1 MFLSNKLR
9 NILEQY
15 YIIQM
20 NNIIQ
25 VPVSVG
31 ELCDKYTILL
41 IKKEKITDEVKLSN
55 IQKELS
61 YLESIVADLNVP
73 YSNIYELK
81 TVNEKLWDIE
91 DNIRIKEMHKEFDNE
106 FIQLARSVYVTN
118 DMRFEI
124 KNEIS
129 KLSKSD
135 ILEVKS
141 YNKYKD

>member
-1 MFLSNKLR
+1 
-9 NILEQY
+9 
-15 YIIQM
+15 M
-20 NNIIQ
+20 NNIVQ
-25 VPVSVG
+25 VPVSIG

-55 IQKELS
+55 IRRELS

-73 YSNIYELK
+73 YSNIYDLK
-81 TVNEKLWDIE
+81 KVNEKLWDIE

-129 KLSKSD
+129 KLFKSD

>member
-1 MFLSNKLR
+1 
-9 NILEQY
+9 
-15 YIIQM
+15 M
-20 NNIIQ
+20 NNIVQ
-25 VPVSVG
+25 VPVSIG

-55 IQKELS
+55 IRKELS

-73 YSNIYELK
+73 YSNIYDLK

-129 KLSKSD
+129 KLFKSD

-141 YNKYKD
+141 YNKYTFED